1 MRIKKYAIGGTV
13 TSYPSYGGMPL
24 VNLPEAEVLGLRMP
38 YEYDRPWYY
47 SDNTDEWEAGRQ
59 SELDR
64 ARLEYMGIP
73 TQDPMATG
81 RAESFSPMTYV
92 HPVGDLEAI
101 LQAADYAIQGD
112 IPSAALAGSLA
123 AASVFLPGTF
133 QTKSTMAGGVLERSL
148 DKEGR
153 IHPNAIRAI
162 IDSPQTSPAEK
173 QILST
178 VLEDALRGLDDI
190 GVLDPNTGKINY
202 REFKKIIGEYVPQL
216 NASPSGDYSSYGMS
230 NVFGNEK
237 ITFPTSYI
245 DRNLRNVNSELS
257 EIFRSDRIPG
267 IHSGSV
273 YDYIRQ
279 NPEWFSGLGA
289 NTGTTISS
297 SIKRSRLSKFF
308 DAVLS
313 GDDAAF
319 ESLGLPVPDFKAD
332 DLGDVSLQGWQKARD
347 FVNRKPISSE
357 MIGLFPSQYNPSGIS
372 IPVSDAH
379 LYDPGFGHFR
389 ATYDPETPNVAY
401 ITEIQSDAATNTTD
415 INRSLGAPQTYLIDD
430 GDLFNTTYSSK
441 GLYDINV
448 RQELEEALS
457 QPNPLEYFKQ
467 KPMFDSD
474 NQVLKNYTSD
484 LLSDYN
490 AISPKTGA
498 LLHSSEDLI
507 VLEDI
512 NDKLKSGEKL
522 SINDVFDLGVL
533 QSKEQRRLNLDLE
546 DVRIKIAEEVE
557 PVFREIVNNNP
568 NLFRKSEIYPMS
580 LDQASAFLHGDL
592 SNLSDYTP
600 EQQAIITELIEK
612 GKTIKNRIY
621 VSKQKIQELDNISV
635 FHDPD
640 IANALEED
648 LTNLSK
654 FELKFFEQ
662 KLNDPV
668 RKGLIKNYTE
678 RILQEAVGDIVSRN
692 PEIKTIRIP
701 VGETAAKIQ
710 GHSDITGSTRKY
722 ESMDKTIKRVFGTKP
737 NRIRDD
743 RGNQWWEFDL
753 PEGGFEKQ
761 VFKRGGK
768 VNIVKKQRG
777 KFRIKK

>member
-1 MRIKKYAIGGTV
+1 MRVKKYAVGGTV
-13 TSYPSYGGMPL
+13 TSYPSYNNMPF
-24 VNLPEAEVLGLRMP
+24 VNLPEAEVLGLRMG
-38 YEYDRPWYY
+38 YDRPWYY
-47 SDNTDEWEAGRQ
+47 SDDTSEWEANRQ
-59 SELDR
+59 AELDR
-64 ARLEYMGIP
+64 ARSEYQAGYSYM
-73 TQDPMATG
+73 DPMATG
-81 RAESFSPMTYV
+81 RGESFSPMTYI

-101 LQAADYAIQGD
+101 LQAADYAVQGD
-112 IPSAALAGSLA
+112 IPNAALAGSLA

-245 DRNLRNVNSELS
+245 DRNLRNVNSELN

-441 GLYDINV
+441 GLYDINI

-507 VLEDI
+507 VLENI
-512 NDKLKSGEKL
+512 NDKLKSGKKL
-522 SINDVFDLGVL
+522 SINDVVDLKDL
-533 QSKEQRRLNLDLE
+533 QAKEQGRLNTELE

-568 NLFRKSEIYPMS
+568 NLFRKSQIYRMS

-621 VSKQKIQELDNISV
+621 HSKEKVQRLDNISV

-710 GHSDITGSTRKY
+710 GHSDIGGATRKY

-737 NRIRDD
+737 NKVKDSMN
-743 RGNQWWEFDL
+743 NQWWEFDL